1 IRPRSADTSE
11 PAWVNRKMLSMNRRT
26 SRPSSSRK
34 YSAIV
39 RPVSPTRW
47 RAPGGSF
54 IWPNTNAVL
63 AMTPDSVISWMRSL
77 PSRLR
82 SPTPANTDTPACSW
96 ATFRISSWMMTVLP
110 TPAPPK
116 MPTLPPFLNG
126 QMRSMILRPVSNTST
141 SVVWSS
147 KAGGARWIGRWTA
160 ASTGPLRSIARPR
173 TSNTRP
179 RVASPTGTVIGAPVS
194 TTLVPR
200 ASPSVVVIATLRTQL
215 LPRCCATSHTSGSPP
230 STSISTAFRIFGSW
244 PAGNSMSTTGP
255 VIWMTRPSALAGAA
269 VAMSFSSSWCGSA
282 RLRAGRDFD
291 HLSGDVG
298 LAGLVVGQG
307 EIVDE
312 LAGVLGRVLHRDH
325 PARFLAR
332 AALQDR
338 VEQPG
343 RDVARQELLQH
354 RGGAGLED

>member
-1 IRPRSADTSE
+1 
-11 PAWVNRKMLSMNRRT
+11 MNRRT

-39 RPVSPTRW
+39 RPVRPTRW

-126 QMRSMILRPVSNTST
+126 QIRSMILRPVSKTST

-147 KAGGARWIGRWTA
+147 NAR
-160 ASTGPLRSIARPR
+160 
-173 TSNTRP
+173 
-179 RVASPTGTVIGAPVS
+179 RVAVDRQVDLGVDRALEVDRPAEDVEDAAEGRLADRHRDRAAGVDAR
-194 TTLVPR
+194 VPR
-200 ASPSVVVIATLRTQL
+200 ARPSVVVMATLRTQL
-215 LPRCCATSHTSGSPP
+215 LPRCCGDLADE
-230 STSISTAFRIFGSW
+230 R
-244 PAGNSMSTTGP
+244 
-255 VIWMTRPSALAGAA
+255 VVALAID
-269 VAMSFSSSWCGSA
+269 
-282 RLRAGRDFD
+282 L
-291 HLSGDVG
+291 
-298 LAGLVVGQG
+298 
-307 EIVDE
+307 
-312 LAGVLGRVLHRDH
+312 
-325 PARFLAR
+325 
-332 AALQDR
+332 DR
-338 VEQPG
+338 VEDRRQLRRPGTRCRRPG
-343 RDVARQELLQH
+343 R
-354 RGGAGLED
+354 